1 MDTVFSNLI
10 LRQISQHD
18 RWFTIG
24 CLMGCFWIG
33 FMPSGAAQVTL
44 DGTTSTT
51 ISGDCQD
58 SCIISGQDQAGGN
71 LFHSFQDF
79 SIDEGNQITFTHG
92 SGIDH
97 IFSRVTGDN
106 QSSILGT
113 LAIEGSADFFLL
125 NPNGIIFGPDATL
138 DMRGSFIGTTA
149 SSILFDDGI
158 EFSADA
164 TSAPLLTVS
173 TPVGLQFGTTVGSIE
188 NQSQSSLNGGL
199 NAQGTPTGLQV
210 DAGQRL
216 ALVGGALSLTEGNV
230 TASGGRIDLVS
241 VGANEQVLLI
251 EDEQGLIPQPDLSAA
266 LGDIVIQQS
275 AMDVSGPVSGSE
287 GGSVALWGDTIF
299 LEDSDIRAETTAS
312 QDGGTL
318 WIQANELTLSNS
330 GIQSITFSDAT
341 GADVE
346 LMIGTLSLSDG
357 SVIAAETDN
366 GGQSGHLTIN
376 ADRIGLFSSDI
387 GTETRGAGNAGNV
400 TIETGLLGAVDS
412 GILANAFGSGD
423 GGSIRLRATDFVE
436 LVGNSVITAA
446 VDLSEVAEPSTVQG
460 GTAGDIAIA
469 TNRLTLRDLAQI
481 ATDSFGNAGAAGDIS
496 ITATDI
502 ELLGTPLEESPVGL
516 FSQVDF
522 GSSGQGGSIDL
533 TTETLLM
540 QDGAQIGVSTLGS
553 GPAGNISI
561 QASDWINITGDTST
575 GIFAQVESDATGPGG
590 RVTVNTPQLQLVGS
604 GARLSATTL
613 GQGQGGN
620 VDVQA
625 QSLVMEEGAQ
635 IQAATLGFAP
645 GGILTVNTTSTV
657 LRGADAS
664 GEVSTAL
671 VTSTLGDEP
680 AGDLTVQT
688 ETLRIEDGARISAS
702 TSGGGTGGNLV
713 VQASGEVEVIGSAAS
728 NQQRPSGLFVEASG
742 TGASGNLSLLA
753 GSLLLNQQAT
763 ISAEA
768 TSEDGGNIQLHVD
781 ELISLRRN
789 SSISA
794 TAGLASG
801 AGDGGNITIE
811 TPFLIA
817 LPAENSD
824 ITANA
829 FEGQGGNIHI
839 TAQNIV
845 GLQPRPTLTPLSD
858 ITASSEFGIDGTI
871 VIESPDV
878 EPEEGLVDLPANV
891 VDVTR
896 LIAQGC
902 SPNTDYAYSEF
913 SLTGRGGVPTN
924 PAGLLSSHTLLN
936 DLGLPFDQT
945 TATSTLEALGP
956 SVDSPTDEDVRSTTQ
971 PPITEAKEWRITPQ
985 GQVVLTSDA
994 SRLISNPLWY
1004 PQTDCSQ
1011 S

>member
-1 MDTVFSNLI
+1 
-10 LRQISQHD
+10 
-18 RWFTIG
+18 
-24 CLMGCFWIG
+24 
-33 FMPSGAAQVTL
+33 MPSGVAQVTL
-44 DGTTSTT
+44 DGTTATT
-51 ISGDCQD
+51 ISGNCQD

-92 SGIDH
+92 SGIEH

-113 LAIEGSADFFLL
+113 LAVEGNADFFLL

-149 SSILFDDGI
+149 SSILFEDGI
-158 EFSADA
+158 EFSADD

-173 TPVGLQFGTTVGSIE
+173 APVGLQFGSNVGSIE
-188 NQSQSSLNGGL
+188 NQSQSSLNGVL
-199 NAQGTPTGLQV
+199 NAQGTPTGLLV

-216 ALVGGALSLTEGNV
+216 ALVGGTLSLVDGNL
-230 TASGGRIDLVS
+230 TAPGGRIDLVS
-241 VGANEQVLLI
+241 VGANEQVLLV
-251 EDEQGLIPQPDLSAA
+251 ENEQGLIPQPDLSAA

-275 AMDVSGPVSGSE
+275 AIDVSGSVSDVEE
-287 GGSVALWGDTIF
+287 GGGVALWGDTIF

-330 GIQSITFSDAT
+330 RIQSITFSDAT

-346 LMIGTLSLSDG
+346 LMVGTLSLSDG

-366 GGQSGHLTIN
+366 GGQSGDLTIN
-376 ADRIGLFSSDI
+376 ADRIGLFSSDM

-412 GILANAFGSGD
+412 GILANSFGSGD

-436 LVGNSVITAA
+436 LVGNSVIAAA
-446 VDLSEVAEPSTVQG
+446 VDLSEGAAPSTAQG
-460 GTAGDIAIA
+460 GTAGEIAIA

-502 ELLGTPLEESPVGL
+502 ELLGTPSEEFPVGL
-516 FSQVDF
+516 FSQIDV

-533 TTETLLM
+533 TTETLLI
-540 QDGAQIGVSTLGS
+540 QDGAQIGVSTLGP
-553 GPAGNISI
+553 GPAGHITI
-561 QASDWINITGDTST
+561 QASDWIDITGDTST

-590 RVTVNTPQLQLVGS
+590 RLTVNTPQLQLVGS

-625 QSLVMEEGAQ
+625 QSLVMAEGAQ

-657 LRGADAS
+657 LRGTDAS
-664 GEVSTAL
+664 GQVSTAL

-680 AGDLTVQT
+680 AGDLILQT

-702 TSGGGTGGNLV
+702 TSGGGAGGNLV
-713 VQASGEVEVIGSAAS
+713 VQASGGVEVIGSAAS
-728 NQQRPSGLFVEASG
+728 TQRPSGLFVEASG
-742 TGASGNLSLLA
+742 AGPSGNLSLLA
-753 GSLLLNQQAT
+753 DSLLLDQQAT
-763 ISAEA
+763 INAEA
-768 TSEDGGNIQLHVD
+768 TSEDGGNIQLQVD
-781 ELISLRRN
+781 KLISLRHN

-801 AGDGGNITIE
+801 AGDGGNITID

-829 FEGQGGNIHI
+829 FEGQGGNIQI
-839 TAQNIV
+839 TAQTIV
-845 GLQPRPTLTPLSD
+845 GLQPRPTLTPSSD
-858 ITASSEFGIDGTI
+858 ITASSEFGTDGTI

-878 EPEEGLVDLPANV
+878 EPEEGLVDLPAQV

-902 SPNTDYAYSEF
+902 SPNTNYAYSEF
-913 SLTGRGGVPTN
+913 SLTGQGGVPTN

-945 TATSTLEALGP
+945 AATSTLEAWDPRVESSMG
-956 SVDSPTDEDVRSTTQ
+956 EDVRSPTQ
-971 PPITEAKEWRITPQ
+971 PTITEAKEWRITPQ

-994 SRLISNPLWY
+994 SRLISNRLWS
-1004 PQTDCSQ
+1004 PQTNCSQ
-1011 S
+1011 SYTPHG